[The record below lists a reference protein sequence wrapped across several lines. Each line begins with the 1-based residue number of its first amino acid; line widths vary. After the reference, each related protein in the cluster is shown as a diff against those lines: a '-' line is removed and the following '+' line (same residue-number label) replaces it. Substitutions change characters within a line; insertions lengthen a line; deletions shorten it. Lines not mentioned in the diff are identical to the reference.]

1 MSDNERLNVSLEP
14 HLQDALASIHDLT
27 PPKLAEDLAPYLSS
41 ERDPTTVDVIP
52 YPLLQKISRWSQTLE
67 GTKTLQ
73 GCSPQLDP
81 QSYTMI
87 SLLAGTR
94 TSPEKHFPPYI
105 PSDPLEE
112 HRRAIDDRKAISAVM
127 NAVLSVVGTGAATWW
142 ASDRTGLKL
151 EWVSRILLLRVPQYS
166 MTCTPQRALLAV
178 STAVVV
184 ALAEIVL
191 YTIWD
196 SRKRSKLKNTRRHAI
211 ATIEK
216 DGKDINT
223 GDIPVLATGMVL
235 DEPGLRH
242 RNTRVT
248 DS

>member
-1 MSDNERLNVSLEP
+1 MADNERLNVSLEP

-67 GTKTLQ
+67 GTKILQ

-112 HRRAIDDRKAISAVM
+112 RRRAIDDRKAISAVM

-211 ATIEK
+211 TTIEK

-223 GDIPVLATGMVL
+223 GDIPVLATGMAL

>member
-1 MSDNERLNVSLEP
+1 MADNERLNVSLEP

-94 TSPEKHFPPYI
+94 TSPEKRFPPYI

-112 HRRAIDDRKAISAVM
+112 RRRAIDDRKAISAVM

-151 EWVSRILLLRVPQYS
+151 EW
-166 MTCTPQRALLAV
+166 RALLAV
-178 STAVVV
+178 SAAVVV

-216 DGKDINT
+216 DGKDTDT
-223 GDIPVLATGMVL
+223 GDIPVLATGMAL

-242 RNTRVT
+242 RNARVT